1 MYCLLIL
8 PNDYSNFYAPTYTKI
23 FYELLTACLHSEKK
37 LLSRIANGDANAFT
51 IFFHQYKNKI
61 YSIAL
66 KVSGSEFIAE
76 EAVQDIF
83 MKVWM
88 KRAELLHVN
97 NLPAWLN
104 TVTCNYMF
112 TLLKRRGNKELRE
125 IALEQVEIADQGMT
139 DTNRM
144 VLSRET
150 ATILKK
156 AVNTLPSQQGK
167 VYRLVKE
174 HGLKKEEVAS
184 QLNLS
189 KETVKVH
196 LAKAI
201 KNIRTYCINHMDVI
215 LLLMMLC
222 HH

>member
-1 MYCLLIL
+1 M
-8 PNDYSNFYAPTYTKI
+8 
-23 FYELLTACLHSEKK
+23 LTACLHSEKK
-37 LLSRIANGDANAFT
+37 ILKRIANGDAQAFA

-66 KVSGSEFIAE
+66 KVSGSDFIAE

-83 MKVWM
+83 MKVWL
-88 KRAELLHVN
+88 KRSELMQVN
-97 NLPAWLN
+97 NFSAWLN
-104 TVTCNYMF
+104 TVTCNHLF
-112 TLLKRRGNKELRE
+112 TLLKRRANKELKE
-125 IALEQVEIADQGMT
+125 IALEQVDIADSGSSDT
-139 DTNRM
+139 DKM

-156 AVNTLPSQQGK
+156 AVNTLPTQQEK

-174 HGLKKEEVAS
+174 YGMKKDEVAIH
-184 QLNLS
+184 LNLS

-201 KNIRTYCINHMDVI
+201 KNIRAYCINHMDVVI
-215 LLLMMLC
+215 LSLQLSAISLQL
-222 HH
+222 